1 MFSVYL
7 FLEEK
12 LRVKGKDYIMTDK
25 IDVIII
31 GAGIAGIT
39 TAYYLQKNFPDI
51 KYKIIDSRSAVGG
64 TWDQMRFPGVRADN
78 DMYTYGFSFNPWQG
92 PIIGKGQDIKNYI
105 NDTAEKFN
113 IKKNILFDTKV
124 ISSSWKINQWT
135 TKTNHKNFT
144 SQYVIF
150 CTGSRD
156 RDKPHLPKF
165 KDENKY
171 QGKIVHTQNWG
182 DTDYKDKNVTIIG
195 SGCTAITMAPSIIK
209 EAKAVTLVQRSPAW
223 IINIDS
229 HEKSSRRYKTFEV
242 LKDYISSRFFK
253 KSLRKRI
260 IAADPYYNEAT
271 TPSYDYWDQRP
282 ASSLD
287 QDYFRA
293 VESSNVTIERVG
305 VSNWETRG
313 IKLQNGKV
321 INSDVTVM
329 ATGGNAQLLG
339 GIDIFVNDKK
349 ININDTSWYRGMM
362 FSGLPNLFAHAG
374 YINFSWTARCEI
386 VNERICKT
394 IKYMK
399 ENELS
404 SCTAKYLGEKSK
416 PSIQANY
423 VLRAMDKFPNRTYKF
438 YQNYFVEYLI
448 FKWSKINDGAL
459 EFKR

>member
-1 MFSVYL
+1 MN
-7 FLEEK
+7 
-12 LRVKGKDYIMTDK
+12 K

-31 GAGIAGIT
+31 GSGIAGIT
-39 TAYYLQKNFPDI
+39 TAYYLQKNFPNI
-51 KYKIIDSRSAVGG
+51 SYKIIESRKDLGG
-64 TWDQMRFPGVRADN
+64 TWDQMTFPGVRADN

-92 PIIGKGQDIKNYI
+92 PIIGKGQEIKRYI
-105 NDTAEKFN
+105 NNTAEKFN
-113 IKKNILFDTKV
+113 IKKHILFDTQV
-124 ISSSWKINQWT
+124 TSSSWKDNEWI
-135 TKTNHKNFT
+135 TKTNRNSYT
-144 SQYVIF
+144 SQYVIC

-156 RDKPHLPKF
+156 RNKPHLPKF
-165 KDENKY
+165 KGEEKY
-171 QGKIVHTQNWG
+171 QGKIVHTQAWG

-209 EAKAVTLVQRSPAW
+209 EAKTVTLVQRSPAW
-223 IINIDS
+223 IIDIDS
-229 HEKSSRRYKTFEV
+229 QEKSSRSYKTFEV

-260 IAADPYYNEAT
+260 IATDPYYNETT
-271 TPSYDYWDQRP
+271 TPAYDYWDQRP

-293 VESSNVTIERVG
+293 VELSKVTIVRDG
-305 VSNWETRG
+305 VSNWEATG
-313 IKLQNGKV
+313 VKLKNGKV
-321 INSDVTVM
+321 INSDITVM

-386 VNERICKT
+386 VSQRICKT
-394 IKYMK
+394 MDYMK
-399 ENELS
+399 KKQLT
-404 SCTAKYLGEKSK
+404 SCTPKYLGEKSK

-423 VLRAMDKFPNRTYKF
+423 VLRAMDQFPNRTYKF
-438 YQNYFVEYLI
+438 YQNYLVEYMS
-448 FKWSKINDGAL
+448 FKWAKINDGAVDL
-459 EFKR
+459 K

>member
-1 MFSVYL
+1 
-7 FLEEK
+7 
-12 LRVKGKDYIMTDK
+12 MTK

-39 TAYYLQKNFPDI
+39 TAYYLQKNFPNI
-51 KYKIIDSRSAVGG
+51 TYKIIESRIDLGG
-64 TWDQMRFPGVRADN
+64 TWDQMKFPGVRADN

-113 IKKNILFDTKV
+113 IKEHILFDTQV
-124 ISSSWKINQWT
+124 TSSSWKDNQWA
-135 TKTNHKNFT
+135 TKTSRKNFT
-144 SQYVIF
+144 SQYVIC

-156 RDKPHLPKF
+156 RKNPHLPKF

-171 QGKIVHTQNWG
+171 QGKIVHTQAWG
-182 DTDYKDKNVTIIG
+182 DTDYKNKNVTIIG

-209 EAKAVTLVQRSPAW
+209 EANTVTLVQRSPAW

-229 HEKSSRRYKTFEV
+229 QEKSSRGYKTFEV

-253 KSLRKRI
+253 KSLRKKI
-260 IAADPYYNEAT
+260 IATDPYYNETT
-271 TPSYDYWDQRP
+271 TPAYDYWDQRP

-293 VESSNVTIERVG
+293 VELDKVTIVREG
-305 VSNWETRG
+305 VSNWEATG
-313 IKLQNGKV
+313 VKLKNGKV
-321 INSDVTVM
+321 IDSDITVM

-362 FSGLPNLFAHAG
+362 FSGIPNLFAHAG

-386 VNERICKT
+386 VSERICKT
-394 IKYMK
+394 VDYMK
-399 ENELS
+399 KNKLT
-404 SCTAKYLGEKSK
+404 SCTPKYLGEKSK

-423 VLRAMDKFPNRTYKF
+423 VLRAMDQFPNRTYKF
-438 YQNYFVEYLI
+438 YQNYLVEYMS
-448 FKWSKINDGAL
+448 FKWAKINDGAVDL
-459 EFKR
+459 K

>member
-1 MFSVYL
+1 MSLYN
-7 FLEEK
+7 
-12 LRVKGKDYIMTDK
+12 

-39 TAYYLQKNFPDI
+39 TAYYLQENFPDI
-51 KYKIIDSRSAVGG
+51 KYKIIESRKDLGG
-64 TWDQMRFPGVRADN
+64 TWDQMKFPGVRADN
-78 DMYTYGFSFNPWQG
+78 DMYTYGFSFNPWDG

-113 IKKNILFDTKV
+113 IKEHILFDTQV
-124 ISSSWKINQWT
+124 ESSSWNDNRWT
-135 TKTNHKNFT
+135 TKTNRKNFT
-144 SQYVIF
+144 SQYAIF

-156 RDKPHLPKF
+156 RKNPHLPKF
-165 KDENKY
+165 KDEDKY
-171 QGKIVHTQNWG
+171 QGKIVHTQAWG
-182 DTDYKDKNVTIIG
+182 DTDYKDKIVTIIG

-209 EAKAVTLVQRSPAW
+209 EAKKVTLVQRSPAW

-229 HEKSSRRYKTFEV
+229 QEKSSRGYKTFEV

-253 KSLRKRI
+253 KSLRKKI
-260 IAADPYYNEAT
+260 IATDPYYTEKT

-293 VESSNVTIERVG
+293 VESNKVTIVRDG
-305 VSNWETRG
+305 ISNWEATG
-313 IKLQNGKV
+313 VKLKNGKV
-321 INSDVTVM
+321 IDSDITVM

-362 FSGLPNLFAHAG
+362 FSGIPNLFAHAG

-386 VNERICKT
+386 VSQRICKT
-394 IKYMK
+394 IDYMK
-399 ENELS
+399 KKKLT
-404 SCTAKYLGEKSK
+404 SCTPKYLGEKSK

-423 VLRAMDKFPNRTYKF
+423 VLRAMDQFPNRTYKF
-438 YQNYFVEYLI
+438 YQNYLVEYMS
-448 FKWSKINDGAL
+448 FKWAKINDGAVDL
-459 EFKR
+459 K

>member
-1 MFSVYL
+1 M
-7 FLEEK
+7 
-12 LRVKGKDYIMTDK
+12 MNDK

-39 TAYYLQKNFPDI
+39 TAYYLQKKFPEI
-51 KYKIIDSRSAVGG
+51 TYRIIESRADVGG
-64 TWDQMRFPGVRADN
+64 TWDQMKFPGVRADN

-92 PIIGKGQDIKNYI
+92 TIIGKGQEIKNYI
-105 NDTAEKFN
+105 NNTAEKFN
-113 IKKNILFDTKV
+113 IKEHILFDTQV
-124 ISSSWKINQWT
+124 TSSSWKNNQWI
-135 TKTNHKNFT
+135 TKTNRKNFT
-144 SQYVIF
+144 SQYVIY

-156 RDKPHLPKF
+156 RNKPHLPKF
-165 KDENKY
+165 KDEEKY
-171 QGKIVHTQNWG
+171 QGKIVHTQAWG

-209 EAKAVTLVQRSPAW
+209 EAKTVTLVQRSPAW

-293 VESSNVTIERVG
+293 VESSKVTIERVG

-386 VNERICKT
+386 VSQRICKT
-394 IKYMK
+394 MDYMK
-399 ENELS
+399 KKQLT
-404 SCTAKYLGEKSK
+404 SCTPKYLGEKSK

-423 VLRAMDKFPNRTYKF
+423 VLRAMDQFPNRTYKF
-438 YQNYFVEYLI
+438 YQNYLVEYMS
-448 FKWSKINDGAL
+448 FKWAKINDGAVDL
-459 EFKR
+459 K

>member
-1 MFSVYL
+1 M

-12 LRVKGKDYIMTDK
+12 LRVKDKDYIMTDK

-135 TKTNHKNFT
+135 TKTNLKNFT
-144 SQYVIF
+144 RQYVIF

-209 EAKAVTLVQRSPAW
+209 EAKTVTLVQRSPAW

-459 EFKR
+459 DFKR

>member
-1 MFSVYL
+1 M
-7 FLEEK
+7 ENN
-12 LRVKGKDYIMTDK
+12 

-39 TAYYLQKNFPDI
+39 TAYYLQENFPNI
-51 KYKIIDSRSAVGG
+51 KYKIIESRNDLGG
-64 TWDQMRFPGVRADN
+64 TWDQMKFPGVRADN
-78 DMYTYGFSFNPWQG
+78 DMYTYGFSFNPWHG

-113 IKKNILFDTKV
+113 IKEHILFDTQVK
-124 ISSSWKINQWT
+124 SSSWSDNQWV
-135 TKTNHKNFT
+135 TKTNRKNFT
-144 SQYVIF
+144 SQYAIF

-156 RDKPHLPKF
+156 RKNPHLPKF
-165 KDENKY
+165 KGQDKY
-171 QGKIVHTQNWG
+171 QGKIVHTQAWG
-182 DTDYKDKNVTIIG
+182 DTNYKDKSVTIIG

-209 EAKAVTLVQRSPAW
+209 EAKKVTLIQRSPAW

-229 HEKSSRRYKTFEV
+229 QEKSSRGYKTFEV

-253 KSLRKRI
+253 KSLRRKI
-260 IAADPYYNEAT
+260 IATDPYYNETT

-293 VESSNVTIERVG
+293 VELSKVTIVRDG
-305 VSNWETRG
+305 ISNWEKTG
-313 IKLQNGKV
+313 VKLKNGKV
-321 INSDVTVM
+321 ISSDVTVM

-386 VNERICKT
+386 VSQRICKT
-394 IKYMK
+394 MDYMK
-399 ENELS
+399 KKQLT
-404 SCTAKYLGEKSK
+404 SCTPKYLGEKSK

-423 VLRAMDKFPNRTYKF
+423 VLRAMDQFPNRTYKF
-438 YQNYFVEYLI
+438 YQNYLVEYMS
-448 FKWSKINDGAL
+448 FKWEKINDGAVDL
-459 EFKR
+459 K

>member
-1 MFSVYL
+1 MVN
-7 FLEEK
+7 
-12 LRVKGKDYIMTDK
+12 K
-25 IDVIII
+25 IEVLII

-39 TAYYLQKNFPDI
+39 TAYYLQKNFPNI
-51 KYKIIDSRSAVGG
+51 TYKIIESRNDLGG
-64 TWDQMRFPGVRADN
+64 TWDQMKFPGVRADN

-105 NDTAEKFN
+105 NDTAEKFD
-113 IKKNILFDTKV
+113 IKEHILFDTQV
-124 ISSSWKINQWT
+124 TSSSWKDNQWV
-135 TKTNHKNFT
+135 TKTNRKNLT
-144 SQYVIF
+144 SQYVIC

-156 RDKPHLPKF
+156 RNNPHLPKF

-171 QGKIVHTQNWG
+171 QGKIVHTQAWG

-209 EAKAVTLVQRSPAW
+209 EAKTVTLVQRSPAW

-229 HEKSSRRYKTFEV
+229 QEKSSRGYKTFEV

-253 KSLRKRI
+253 KSLRKKI
-260 IAADPYYNEAT
+260 IATDPYYNETT
-271 TPSYDYWDQRP
+271 TPAYDYWDQRP

-293 VESSNVTIERVG
+293 VELSKVTIVREG
-305 VSNWETRG
+305 VSNWETTG
-313 IKLQNGKV
+313 IKLTNGKV
-321 INSDVTVM
+321 INSDITVM

-339 GIDIFVNDKK
+339 GIDIFVDDKK

-362 FSGLPNLFAHAG
+362 FSGIPNLFAHAG

-386 VNERICKT
+386 VSQRICKT
-394 IKYMK
+394 VDYMK
-399 ENELS
+399 KNKLT
-404 SCTAKYLGEKSK
+404 SCTPKYLGEKSK

-423 VLRAMDKFPNRTYKF
+423 VLRAMHKFPNRTYKF
-438 YQNYFVEYLI
+438 YQNYLVEYI
-448 FKWSKINDGAL
+448 SFKWAKINDGAVDL
-459 EFKR
+459 K